1 MRGIFYKAVICGTV
15 INLQYVTNNTYA
27 PYVSTE
33 SDLVKVYDFR
43 GNKFRRTKQHL

>member
-1 MRGIFYKAVICGTV
+1 MSVFYEAVIYGII

-33 SDLVKVYDFR
+33 SNLVKVYDFWS
-43 GNKFRRTKQHL
+43 NKLRRTKQHL